1 MRHLS
6 ITLREVML
14 YELDVVAH
22 EELECERPRRAANTF
37 DGDGVAEQ
45 MLGCVLDDVRE
56 VLIARLKQPD
66 EQLPIRPQAML
77 CVGPVVLGT
86 AGNDR
91 VRLLHVPSK
100 CRVLVARGVDDVS
113 QHFDLAPLWR
123 I

>member
-1 MRHLS
+1 
-6 ITLREVML
+6 ML

-22 EELECERPRRAANTF
+22 EELEPERPRRAANTF

-77 CVGPVVLGT
+77 CVGPVVLET

-91 VRLLHVPSK
+91 VWLLHGPSK
-100 CRVLVARGVDDVS
+100 CRVVVARGVDEVS
-113 QHFDLAPLWR
+113 QYFDLAPLWR

>member
-6 ITLREVML
+6 ITLREVMQ

-22 EELECERPRRAANTF
+22 EELECERPIMAANPF
-37 DGDGVAEQ
+37 DGNGVAEQ
-45 MLGCVLDDVRE
+45 MLRRILDDICELLV
-56 VLIARLKQPD
+56 VRLKQPD
-66 EQLPIRPQAML
+66 EQLPIRPQALL
-77 CVGPVVLGT
+77 CVGSVVLGT

-91 VRLLHVPSK
+91 VRLLHFPSK